1 MPGLFPY
8 LSTTG
13 SVLSSTTGDQLSIPG
28 KEILVDTHVL
38 LLGEDSIVILQAVLL
53 EKGSITLESMSVN
66 WILSTQTED
75 QFVPA
80 SLDV

>member
-1 MPGLFPY
+1 MLFPY

-13 SVLSSTTGDQLSIPG
+13 GVLSSTTGDQLSIPG
-28 KEILVDTHVL
+28 KEVLVDTHVL
-38 LLGEDSIVILQAVLL
+38 LLGEDSIVLLQAVLL
-53 EKGSITLESMSVN
+53 EKGSITLGLMSVN
-66 WILSTQTED
+66 WNLLTQTEN